1 MTENNKQPEF
11 TVTDRR
17 RFTSE
22 GELTRQEPDEESRE
36 APPEPPKT
44 ATTAAKTAPAPA
56 QQAAPEPPKP
66 EAAVADPRNMPPPS
80 AADQKAQHDAFKESS
95 KQLDAQL
102 RSELGPRRAQDFEM
116 SFERFVASLY
126 MSALV
131 HLGLMAE
138 QGGQPSVDLLGARQ
152 TIDTLG
158 LLADKTRGNLTMTED
173 NLLQNCLYELRMAY
187 VEVTNAIARGP
198 QAPGAPPPPGGLNIK

>member
-1 MTENNKQPEF
+1 MADKKSEPDF

-22 GELTRQEPDEESRE
+22 GDATPEIPQQRAPEPPPAELPKASAPE
-36 APPEPPKT
+36 APKQAPEPPKT
-44 ATTAAKTAPAPA
+44 
-56 QQAAPEPPKP
+56 
-66 EAAVADPRNMPPPS
+66 EAAVPPPPS
-80 AADQKAQHDAFKESS
+80 AAERQAQHDAFRESS

-102 RSELGPRRAQDFEM
+102 KSELGGHRAQDFEM
-116 SFERFVASLY
+116 TFERFIASLY
-126 MSALV
+126 MTALMQ
-131 HLGLMAE
+131 LGLMHE
-138 QGGQPSVDLLGARQ
+138 QGGQPALDLIGARS

-158 LLADKTRGNLTMTED
+158 MLAEKTKGNLTLTED

-198 QAPGAPPPPGGLNIK
+198 KTPGSTPPPGGVNLK